1 MKKVII
7 FTHKN
12 DIDGINALILAKL
25 AFSNLD
31 YELCP
36 GFKEL
41 DTIFNNYLNSNLFS
55 KYDQIYITDLALQDP
70 TLKKVAN
77 SLLRDKILI
86 FDHHQTS
93 INNNLNRYEFTHII
107 EKDEHGKKCAT
118 QIFYQYLITNNFLKE
133 TKALDEF
140 VSLTRLE
147 DTWDWKKDKINGEKA
162 HDLAILFSI
171 LQIPTYITTMLD
183 KLRNNP
189 KEFKYT
195 DEELRKVSAKKEE
208 YLHTLKKY
216 YDSII
221 YLNDEFNN
229 KFGILTADY
238 EYRNEI
244 AEYIRGIGNPENIKY
259 IVIVAMS
266 DYYLQKSYRSITNN
280 FDVSKI
286 AELHGG
292 GGHRDAASVKI
303 TKEQKNKAKTLDKE
317 ESLKYLAKCKYLI

>member
-1 MKKVII
+1 MKKII
-7 FTHKN
+7 LFTHKN
-12 DIDGINALILAKL
+12 DIDGINALVLAKL
-25 AFSNLD
+25 AFNDLD

-70 TLKKVAN
+70 TLTKVAN
-77 SLLRDKILI
+77 TPLKDKILI

-93 INNNLNRYEFTHII
+93 INNNLNRYEFCHII
-107 EKDEHGKKCAT
+107 EEDELGKKCAT
-118 QIFYQYLITNNFLKE
+118 QLFYQYLVTNNYIKR
-133 TKALDEF
+133 TKAMDEF

-162 HDLAILFSI
+162 HDLAVLFSF
-171 LQIPTYITTMLD
+171 LQIPTYITTMID
-183 KLRNNP
+183 KLKNNP
-189 KEFKYT
+189 EEFNYT
-195 DEELRKVSAKKEE
+195 NEELRKITNKKEE
-208 YLHTLKKY
+208 YLQTLKKY

-229 KFGILTADY
+229 KFGILIANY

-244 AEYIRGIGNPENIKY
+244 AEFIRGLGNPEHIKY
-259 IVIVAMS
+259 IVIVAMNDLYS
-266 DYYLQKSYRSITNN
+266 QKSYRSITDG

-286 AELHGG
+286 AEFHGG
-292 GGHRDAASVKI
+292 GGHKDAASVKI
-303 TKEQKNKAKTLDKE
+303 SKEQMNKATTLNKE
-317 ESLKYLAKCKYLI
+317 ESLKYLAKCRYLI